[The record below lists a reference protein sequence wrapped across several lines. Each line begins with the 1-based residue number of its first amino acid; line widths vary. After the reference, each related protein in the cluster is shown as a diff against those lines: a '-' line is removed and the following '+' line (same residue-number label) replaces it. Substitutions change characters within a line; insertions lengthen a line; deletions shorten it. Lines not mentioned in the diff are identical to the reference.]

1 MYNNSKEKNIEIS
14 KTRLIPGYSNI
25 STKID
30 KNIKTVKNFF
40 NYEKYYFKEKNQKYL
55 KIFLISKGLSLYL
68 LGPKGK
74 IKNTELL
81 RIL

>member
-30 KNIKTVKNFF
+30 KKL
-40 NYEKYYFKEKNQKYL
+40 L
-55 KIFLISKGLSLYL
+55 KIFLIM
-68 LGPKGK
+68 
-74 IKNTELL
+74 KNT
-81 RIL
+81 ILKKKTKNT

>member
-55 KIFLISKGLSLYL
+55 KHIPHFKRTFIIFIRTKR
-68 LGPKGK
+68 
-74 IKNTELL
+74 KN
-81 RIL
+81 